1 MCSIGLSF
9 YFFDFELCGSSI
21 TNQIPNL
28 TSNMKLKDFFLYR
41 DNDKF
46 FSSLENAMH
55 NQLIKAIL

>member
-28 TSNMKLKDFFLYR
+28 TSNMKLKDFFYTEIMT
-41 DNDKF
+41 N